1 MIKALI
7 YSRYNL
13 LPSLIPL
20 TLYRNLTG
28 RRLLMVVYHTVNDR
42 APDHI
47 RHLYQPRSVKAF
59 ADDMKFLLK
68 HYEPVDL
75 PRLKAMVTNHER
87 PAKNQFFISFD
98 DGLSEFFFNA
108 VPVLETLGIPATCF
122 LNTAFVD
129 NRDMFYRYK
138 VSVLIEAMQKHKEK
152 REFWQQF
159 HALKEKYGIPQGY
172 YRNVLLRLDY
182 RHLAFIEEA
191 AALAGLDFK
200 AYLQSYQPYMTS
212 EQISGLV
219 HKGFTFGG
227 HGIDHADFDLLPEEE
242 QVRQACQSTKEVAD
256 RFGLPYRVFSFPFT
270 DFGIKK
276 SFFDTV
282 FTDNQV
288 ELTFGTAGL
297 KKDSEHRNLQ
307 RIPMEDY
314 DISAERR
321 LKADYIY
328 YLLKGLIGKNVIIRQ

>member
-1 MIKALI
+1 MLKSFL
-7 YSRYNL
+7 YSRFNPFPCILPLQSAISLTRQRLIL
-13 LPSLIPL
+13 L
-20 TLYRNLTG
+20 
-28 RRLLMVVYHTVNDR
+28 VYHTTCNEV
-42 APDHI
+42 PDI
-47 RHLYQPRSVKAF
+47 LRHLYRPRTVKLF
-59 ADDMKFLLK
+59 EDDLDFLLRY
-68 HYEPVDL
+68 YEPIDL
-75 PRLKAMVTNHER
+75 HGLKKIVIGHENLSKNSFMVT
-87 PAKNQFFISFD
+87 FD
-98 DGLSEFFFNA
+98 DGLSGFYSHA
-108 VPVLETLGIPATCF
+108 APVLLKKGVPATCF

-321 LKADYIY
+321 LKADYFY